1 MTRERLKNTVT
12 AESQWAIGCMSGT
25 SLDGVDAAEV
35 KTDGERI
42 LAFGQTEYRAYT
54 PNERTLL
61 RSALGHWPG
70 SPAAELA
77 GGVVTKAHLEVLR
90 RFNRDAVVGFHG
102 QTLAHDPSRAR
113 THQVGSAAALAA
125 TTGRRIV
132 WDFRTEDMRQSGQG
146 APLAPFYHFALAVRF
161 ELTEP
166 VLFLNLGGVA
176 NVTWVN
182 PRFSA
187 PEEPGALVAFD
198 TGPANG
204 PINDLLYA
212 REGMEYD
219 CDGERARA
227 GAIDEGVAAKFLQD
241 PYFDR
246 PPPKSLDRDHF
257 SDLSQR
263 VGNLRTADAAATL
276 TACAARAAAL
286 GLPHLPQTPVLAIVC
301 GGGRRNPVFMEM
313 LRDALALRTVAI
325 EEFGVNGD
333 MLEAQA
339 FGYLASR
346 VLCGL
351 PTSCPATTGCAAPVS
366 GGRIAG

>member
-1 MTRERLKNTVT
+1 MG
-12 AESQWAIGCMSGT
+12 AESQWVIGCMSGT

-35 KTDGERI
+35 KTDGRRI

-54 PNERTLL
+54 PNERAQL

-70 SPAAELA
+70 SPAAALA
-77 GGVVTKAHLEVLR
+77 DGVVTNAHLEVLR
-90 RFNRDAVVGFHG
+90 RFDRDAVVGFHG
-102 QTLAHDPSRAR
+102 QTLAHDPSRVR

-125 TTGRRIV
+125 ATGRRIV
-132 WDFRTEDMRQSGQG
+132 CDFRTDDMRQSGQG
-146 APLAPFYHFALAVRF
+146 APLAPFYHFALAIRF

-182 PRFSA
+182 PQMPA
-187 PEEPGALVAFD
+187 PESPGALVAFD

-204 PINDLLYA
+204 PINDLVHA
-212 REGMEYD
+212 REGIEYD
-219 CDGERARA
+219 RDGERAAA
-227 GAIDEGVAAKFLQD
+227 GAIDESIAAAFLQN
-241 PYFDR
+241 PYFAK

-257 SDLSQR
+257 SDLTQR
-263 VGNLRTADAAATL
+263 VGGLQTADAAATL

-286 GLPHLPQTPVLAIVC
+286 GLPHLPQTPALAIVC
-301 GGGRRNPVFMEM
+301 GGGRRNPVFMDM
-313 LRDALALRTVAI
+313 LREALALRTVSI

-346 VLCGL
+346 VLRGL
-351 PTSCPATTGCAAPVS
+351 PTSCPATTGCAVPVS
-366 GGRIAG
+366 GGRITG